1 MAKREVARLL
11 EKQPTSTSR
20 WIDDGNMPPEL
31 ITNLIKQTKD
41 KEYKSELAR
50 AWVRDNKELVKQIE
64 NLVTLSKA
72 E

>member
-1 MAKREVARLL
+1 
-11 EKQPTSTSR
+11 
-20 WIDDGNMPPEL
+20 MPPEL

-41 KEYKSELAR
+41 KEYKSELAK